1 MMKETANVSVL
12 PEEVDEKK
20 EIEKQ
25 ENTQT
30 HTQEKKKTGRTE
42 TIQACILSLVG
53 ILCAAIFV
61 KHDCA

>member
-20 EIEKQ
+20 EMRNRK
-25 ENTQT
+25 T
-30 HTQEKKKTGRTE
+30 HKHTHKGEKTGRTE